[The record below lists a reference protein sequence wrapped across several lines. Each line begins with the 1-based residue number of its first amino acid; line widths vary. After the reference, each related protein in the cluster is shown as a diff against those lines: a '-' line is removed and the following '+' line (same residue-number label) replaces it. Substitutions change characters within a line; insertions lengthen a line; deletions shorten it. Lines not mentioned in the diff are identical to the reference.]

1 MHMNEINFLKINYDN
16 SIHCT
21 IQLTIHIFVIVENNL
36 KIYIL
41 ILTLTTDVTK
51 SQFEVFEYLKL
62 KDSAN

>member
-1 MHMNEINFLKINYDN
+1 MHVNEINFLKINDN